1 MGESVV
7 VEVLGGM
14 VGPVTEGVLHGF
26 TGIHD
31 EGDQCGMRYS
41 KVGMIWTREESCV
54 WDDGVSIRGK
64 GVLDMG

>member
-1 MGESVV
+1 MDLQEFM
-7 VEVLGGM
+7 LR
-14 VGPVTEGVLHGF
+14 
-26 TGIHD
+26 
-31 EGDQCGMRYS
+31 GDQCVMRYS

>member
-1 MGESVV
+1 MR
-7 VEVLGGM
+7 
-14 VGPVTEGVLHGF
+14 
-26 TGIHD
+26 
-31 EGDQCGMRYS
+31 GDQCGMRYS

>member
-1 MGESVV
+1 MGAQGVQCVGESVV

-31 EGDQCGMRYS
+31 EGGP
-41 KVGMIWTREESCV
+41 V
-54 WDDGVSIRGK
+54 WNEVFK
-64 GVLDMG
+64 GGYDLD